1 MVQKSRL
8 LRKGFEIE
16 TNKSWTIIPQYPPTS
31 EVSLDAVS
39 TLRKLE
45 TLSEVSA
52 FELYT
57 ATISEFNRLYS
68 RLEVSWR
75 KERKKKKEKNHG
87 ISGRKIEYSRLYP
100 EGRGATI
107 CCSELQGL
115 HDASDDTQEDNNH
128 AKPRSLNRRR
138 DHAAPPSYERG
149 LPASR
154 IELGP

>member
-31 EVSLDAVS
+31 ELSLDAVS

-45 TLSEVSA
+45 TLSKVSA

-68 RLEVSWR
+68 KLKVSWK
-75 KERKKKKEKNHG
+75 KERKKREKRRKKKRTA
-87 ISGRKIEYSRLYP
+87 SVVARLSTADSIL
-100 EGRGATI
+100 EAGVRRFAVRNFKD
-107 CCSELQGL
+107 CMMLQVI
-115 HDASDDTQEDNNH
+115 HKRTTTMRN
-128 AKPRSLNRRR
+128 
-138 DHAAPPSYERG
+138 
-149 LPASR
+149 
-154 IELGP
+154 LGH